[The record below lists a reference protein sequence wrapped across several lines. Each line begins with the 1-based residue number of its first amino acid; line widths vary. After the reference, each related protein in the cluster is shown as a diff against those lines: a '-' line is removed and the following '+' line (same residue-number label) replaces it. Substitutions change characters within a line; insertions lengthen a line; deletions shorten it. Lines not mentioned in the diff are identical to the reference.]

1 MEKKDVDNI
10 FSVLKNAGVKTA
22 SALKQ
27 LLSDSDTKAAAAVKG
42 DGNLSARDRI
52 ISVLD
57 DGTFVETGAYMKRR
71 AAEFDAPNTSP
82 DAFEGVIT
90 GYGAVDGRLVF
101 VFAQDFSRSKGAVS
115 EAQAKKIASVYK
127 LAVENGA
134 PVIGIFDSAGAFVYD
149 GIRAMSGFGCV
160 MSCASSA
167 SGIVPQIAL
176 VCGPCS
182 GSAAVIAGM
191 FDFTVVSEE
200 KGSVYVNSPFLL
212 SQGTGSA
219 DYAKKTGFAALSAK
233 NDSECISLLH
243 TLINYLPMN
252 NAEGTVR
259 EIPKDEINKL
269 VDVSS
274 VMTGDDYDMT
284 ALLSLIADSG
294 KYLELYSGYAP
305 EMTVGFISLGGT
317 VCGICANQPKVKSGV
332 LSPSASRKAS
342 RFVSFCDCFNIP
354 VITIVD
360 SCGLDI
366 SEEAEGSPY
375 ASELAKLASVYA
387 SAKTPLV
394 TLIAGRAYGAVYTVM
409 GSKSIGADVAFAL
422 DTAKIGAMPAQSA
435 VAFLWNDKIG
445 TNNGDTDTE
454 YTRESLEKQ
463 WDETLGSAVEAA
475 YSGEIDDI
483 IDSSEIRQRLAAAV
497 EMLSE
502 KSKITPVK
510 RHPNMPL

>member
-1 MEKKDVDNI
+1 MEKKVDNMI
-10 FSVLKNAGVKTA
+10 PASKNVTVKTA

-27 LLSDSDTKAAAAVKG
+27 LLSDSESKAASAVKG
-42 DGNLSARDRI
+42 DGNLCARDRI
-52 ISVLD
+52 TSVLD
-57 DGTFVETGAYMKRR
+57 EGTFVETCAFMKRR
-71 AAEFDAPNTSP
+71 TTECDTSSP
-82 DAFEGVIT
+82 DTFEGVIT

-115 EAQAKKIASVYK
+115 EAQTKKIASVYK

-149 GIRAMSGFGCV
+149 GVKAMAGFGTI
-160 MSCASSA
+160 MGCASSA
-167 SGIVPQIAL
+167 SGVIPQIAL

-182 GSAAVIAGM
+182 GSAAVISGI
-191 FDFTVVSEE
+191 FDFTIVSEE

-212 SQGTGSA
+212 GDKTGSA

-233 NDSECISLLH
+233 NDTECISKLKSLL
-243 TLINYLPMN
+243 NYLPMN
-252 NAEGTVR
+252 NSEGTVR
-259 EIPKDEINKL
+259 EMPTDEINRL

-274 VMTGDDYDMT
+274 VMTSEDYDMN
-284 ALLSLIADSG
+284 ALISLISDSG
-294 KYLELYSGYAP
+294 KYLELYSDYAP

-317 VCGICANQPKVKSGV
+317 VSGICANQPKVKGGV
-332 LSPSASRKAS
+332 LSPSAARKAS
-342 RFVSFCDCFNIP
+342 RFISFCDCFNIP
-354 VITIVD
+354 LITIID

-366 SEEAEGSPY
+366 SKEAESSPY

-387 SAKTPLV
+387 AARTPLV
-394 TLIAGRAYGAVYTVM
+394 SLVAGRAYGAVYTIM

-422 DTAKIGAMPAQSA
+422 DSAKIGAMSAQSA

-445 TNNGDTDTE
+445 VKENGVE
-454 YTRESLEKQ
+454 YTRESLEKE

-475 YSGEIDDI
+475 YAGEIDDI

-502 KSKITPVK
+502 KSKISPVK
-510 RHPNMPL
+510 RHSNMPL